1 MRAPDCF
8 IDTNILLYAVST
20 VPAEAA
26 KTEVARSLIQNTR
39 WGWSA
44 QVAAEFIRAASSK
57 KNSTMS
63 HAEAAKWVE
72 LWMAYPMVP
81 VDGTMV
87 LEAAALGDRFQIF
100 HFDSQILVA
109 ANRLGCELVYSED
122 LGHGQRYDEVQVRN
136 PFLSKP

>member
-20 VPAEAA
+20 APAEAA
-26 KTEVARSLIQNTR
+26 KTEIARSLIQKTQ

-57 KNSTMS
+57 RNIAMS
-63 HAEAAKWVE
+63 RAEAAKWVE
-72 LWMAYPMVP
+72 LWMAYPMVS
-81 VDGTMV
+81 VDGT
-87 LEAAALGDRFQIF
+87 LIPEAAALGERFQIS

-109 ANRLGCELVYSED
+109 AKRLGCELVYSED
-122 LGHGQRYDEVQVRN
+122 LGHGQKYDGVQVRS
-136 PFLSKP
+136 PFVSSS

>member
-1 MRAPDCF
+1 MRVPDCF

-26 KTEVARSLIQNTR
+26 KTEVARSLIQNTH

-57 KNSTMS
+57 RNSTMS
-63 HAEAAKWVE
+63 RAAAAKWVE

-87 LEAAALGDRFQIF
+87 LEAVALGDRFQVS

-109 ANRLGCELVYSED
+109 AKRLGCEVVYSED
-122 LGHGQRYDEVQVRN
+122 LGHGQKYGEVRVRN
-136 PFLSKP
+136 PFLSPP

>member
-20 VPAEAA
+20 FPAETA
-26 KTEVARSLIQNTR
+26 KAEAARSLIQNTH
-39 WGWSA
+39 WGWSS

-63 HAEAAKWVE
+63 RAEASKWVA

-81 VDGTMV
+81 VDGTLV
-87 LEAAALGDRFQIF
+87 LEAAALGDRLQIS

-122 LGHGQRYDEVQVRN
+122 LGHGQKYGDVQVCN
-136 PFLSKP
+136 PFLLPL

>member
-26 KTEVARSLIQNTR
+26 RTEIARRLIQNTN

-57 KNSTMS
+57 RNSTMS
-63 HAEAAKWVE
+63 RTEAAKWVE
-72 LWMAYPMVP
+72 LWMAYPMLS

-87 LEAAALGDRFQIF
+87 LDAAALGDRFQIS
-100 HFDSQILVA
+100 HFDSQILVT

-122 LGHGQRYDEVQVRN
+122 LGHGQKYGEVQVRN
-136 PFLSKP
+136 PFLLPP

>member
-20 VPAEAA
+20 SPAEAV
-26 KTEVARSLIQNTR
+26 KTEIARSLIQNTH

-63 HAEAAKWVE
+63 RAEAAKWVE
-72 LWMAYPMVP
+72 LWMAYPMVS

-87 LEAAALGDRFQIF
+87 LESATLGDRFQIS

-109 ANRLGCELVYSED
+109 AKRLGCELVYSED
-122 LGHGQRYDEVQVRN
+122 LGHGQTYGGVQVCN
-136 PFLSKP
+136 PFLSPT

>member
-1 MRAPDCF
+1 
-8 IDTNILLYAVST
+8 LQ
-20 VPAEAA
+20 
-26 KTEVARSLIQNTR
+26 KRSEKQFPIIQNNR

-63 HAEAAKWVE
+63 RAEAANWVE

-87 LEAAALGDRFQIF
+87 LEAAALGDRFQIS

-122 LGHGQRYDEVQVRN
+122 LGHGQRYEEVQVRN